1 MISAND
7 KGHFS
12 IDRFEIQAVAVEK
25 NIVQWRVCDEERIRY
40 LSFDLTKAV
49 QWVREELE
57 D

>member
-1 MISAND
+1 MITVND
-7 KGHFS
+7 KGFLS

-40 LSFDLTKAV
+40 LSFDLTKAMR
-49 QWVREELE
+49 WVREELE